1 MAQGNIFII
10 RHCDKDA
17 GNGCTAQGYT
27 RANKWG
33 SFFAKHNLKNPLI
46 YAFGFKLNG
55 CKGSQ
60 PAVPIRQNACP
71 VNIERL
77 LTDSGSDCVYN
88 HTGCSSSQRAF
99 VTACGAAGMS
109 GAQIITEFCVG
120 HEEELVNDLYNQSGD
135 RDIIISWE
143 HKGIIDILNAM
154 AKKFKSTIT
163 FDPWSDKDKDVY
175 NLLFTIPRSSGANMP
190 AITVQCVLMGLEGDE
205 LSCSTIRKWITK
217 IDKNASPSTWK
228 ITEPQLAKASAL
240 VPVVNDSSNITNLFK
255 FIIILFL
262 VLCIIAIAYYY
273 NKSSI
278 SA

>member
-10 RHCDKDA
+10 RHCDKDI
-17 GNGCTAQGYT
+17 GNGCTAQGYA
-27 RANKWG
+27 RAKKWG
-33 SFFAKHNLKNPLI
+33 VFFANQNIKNPLF
-46 YAFGFKLNG
+46 YAFGFKLKG

-77 LTDSGSDCVYN
+77 LTDGGSDCVYN

-99 VTACGAAGMS
+99 ITACGASGIS
-109 GAQIITEFCVG
+109 GAQVITEFCVG

-143 HKGIIDILNAM
+143 HKGIIDILNAIG
-154 AKKFKSTIT
+154 KKFKSTIT

-175 NLLFTIPRSSGANMP
+175 NLLFTVPRSSGANMP
-190 AITVQCVLMGLEGDE
+190 AITVQCVSMGLEGDE

-228 ITEPQLAKASAL
+228 ITEPRLAKASAL
-240 VPVVNDSSNITNLFK
+240 VLAVQDKYSSST
-255 FIIILFL
+255 IIIIITVLLL
-262 VLCIIAIAYYY
+262 VICIIAIALYY
-273 NKSSI
+273 NNIAKKV
-278 SA
+278 